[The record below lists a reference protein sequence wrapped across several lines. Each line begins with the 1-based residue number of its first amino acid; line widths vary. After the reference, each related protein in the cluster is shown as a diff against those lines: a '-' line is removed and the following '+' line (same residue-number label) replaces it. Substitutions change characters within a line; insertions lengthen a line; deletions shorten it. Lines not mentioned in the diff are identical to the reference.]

1 MIHYNLSANVVA
13 LSTKRHLRTSSPYSS
28 FNLNP
33 YCGDTAEHVAESR
46 RIFCEAVG
54 INPDRLIMPRQVHG
68 REVFTVDSAFLALSE
83 AERTQRLD
91 GIDALVTDLPDTF
104 ICVSTADCIPV
115 LVCDEAHHAL
125 AAIHAGWRG
134 TVQNI
139 VGETLRHMTNVYGTR
154 PTDCKAIIG
163 PGISLDSFEVGD
175 EVYETFR
182 IEGFDMN
189 TIAILY
195 PSSHKWHIDL
205 WEANRQ
211 QLTELGVLPAN
222 IHIAGIC
229 TYKNVDTFFSAR
241 RLSINSGRITTGLMW
256 TTSV

>member
-1 MIHYNLSANVVA
+1 MFLNYEMSANVVA

-33 YCGDTAEHVAESR
+33 YCGDTAGYVAESR

-54 INPDRLIMPRQVHG
+54 ITPDRLIMPRQVHG
-68 REVFTVDSAFLALSE
+68 KKILTVDSVFLSLSE

-91 GIDALVTDLPDTF
+91 GIDALVTDLSDTF

-115 LVCDEAHHAL
+115 LIYDEAHHAL

-139 VGETLRHMTNVYGTR
+139 VGETLIHMTHTYGTR
-154 PTDCKAIIG
+154 PADCRAVIG

-182 IEGFDMN
+182 AEGFDMN
-189 TIAILY
+189 SIARLY

-205 WEANRQ
+205 WEANRR
-211 QLTELGVLPAN
+211 QLTALGVPEAN
-222 IHIAGIC
+222 IHTAGIC

-241 RLSINSGRITTGLMW
+241 RLGINSGRITSGIMRL
-256 TTSV
+256 

>member
-1 MIHYNLSANVVA
+1 MFLNYNLSADVVA

-33 YCGDTAEHVAESR
+33 YCGDTAEHVAECR
-46 RIFCEAVG
+46 RIFCETIG
-54 INPDRLIMPRQVHG
+54 ITPDRLIMPRQVHG
-68 REVFTVDSAFLALSE
+68 KEILTVDSALLSLSE

-115 LVCDEAHHAL
+115 LVYDEAHHAL

-139 VGETLRHMTNVYGTR
+139 VGATLRHMTDVYGTH
-154 PTDCKAIIG
+154 PADCRAVIG

-175 EVYETFR
+175 EVYEAFR
-182 IEGFDMN
+182 TEGFDMN
-189 TIAILY
+189 AISRLY

-205 WEANRQ
+205 WEANRL
-211 QLTELGVLPAN
+211 QLIALGVLEEN
-222 IHIAGIC
+222 IHTAGIC
-229 TYKNVDTFFSAR
+229 TYRNVDTFFSAR
-241 RLSINSGRITTGLMW
+241 RLGINSGRITTGLMLS
-256 TTSV
+256 T